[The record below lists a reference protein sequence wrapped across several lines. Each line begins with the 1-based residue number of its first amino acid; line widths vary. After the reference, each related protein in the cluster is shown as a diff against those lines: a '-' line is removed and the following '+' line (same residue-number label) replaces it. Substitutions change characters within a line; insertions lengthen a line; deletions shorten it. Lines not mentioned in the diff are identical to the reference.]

1 MILSAK
7 RGASSPAEAEKKKP
21 DKKSTPSDEIP
32 GGDGMW
38 GEVDSL
44 AGTSHD
50 QGGWQKQGS
59 PTRNRKRNGSGK
71 SSDSDV
77 NQQDQIRSFSEVARQ
92 GASRQSNNDRSMGPN
107 PEFLHRHTI
116 PVFKVR
122 NEGAFRDEVEVEI
135 RTINGDPFR
144 GSLTRHEAKH
154 LIYKGVLGCPF
165 SNFRGCKTGFKG
177 CPTVTFMLKE
187 QINIDDLES
196 VREFSFKRSYTKQGK
211 LVEDVLEGI
220 VRGVRTVSGSE
231 ATASYSEDWTRV
243 VKVEGCDYR
252 IEAEMIL
259 KWLGKYGE
267 VKSDLVEDVFED
279 GEDSE
284 GENATGIYSVKVKM
298 NHNIPQLLPM
308 DGRRVKIYYRGI
320 QKLCTKCFG
329 GHLCRNC
336 SDEKAPWLSYVRSF
350 VESNSDFDDE
360 MYGNW
365 IQILAR
371 EQRQL
376 KVFKDHFDGK
386 NQPPKETGGEAY
398 QLNEE
403 GDDTQSVTT
412 GSGVAKIQQEIAT
425 TEDNVEPHNG
435 KGGDMPQKIDATKPK
450 PKDFNLPETEE
461 SIQDLIGKMVACG
474 MTVKD
479 ATDNI
484 DKRKKLLNQAVKKH
498 QTLEKAKKARVA
510 KPRKESLNE

>member
-7 RGASSPAEAEKKKP
+7 RGATSPAEAEKKKP
-21 DKKSTPSDEIP
+21 DQKSTPSDEIP

-177 CPTVTFMLKE
+177 YPTVTFMLKE

-243 VKVEGCDYR
+243 IKVEGCDYR

-259 KWLGKYGE
+259 KWLGK
-267 VKSDLVEDVFED
+267 
-279 GEDSE
+279 
-284 GENATGIYSVKVKM
+284 
-298 NHNIPQLLPM
+298 
-308 DGRRVKIYYRGI
+308 
-320 QKLCTKCFG
+320 
-329 GHLCRNC
+329 
-336 SDEKAPWLSYVRSF
+336 
-350 VESNSDFDDE
+350 
-360 MYGNW
+360 
-365 IQILAR
+365 
-371 EQRQL
+371 
-376 KVFKDHFDGK
+376 
-386 NQPPKETGGEAY
+386 
-398 QLNEE
+398 
-403 GDDTQSVTT
+403 
-412 GSGVAKIQQEIAT
+412 
-425 TEDNVEPHNG
+425 
-435 KGGDMPQKIDATKPK
+435 
-450 PKDFNLPETEE
+450 
-461 SIQDLIGKMVACG
+461 
-474 MTVKD
+474 
-479 ATDNI
+479 
-484 DKRKKLLNQAVKKH
+484 
-498 QTLEKAKKARVA
+498 
-510 KPRKESLNE
+510 